1 MCGMKNSVITKLFS
15 GFLVFA
21 VFSGMIGL
29 AAADEDSA
37 QNNLPA
43 RKIVVFKKGASEFDK
58 SDALRRAGGSLIK
71 KLRQRDMAAVALDE
85 DSAVALS
92 KDARV
97 LRIEDDA
104 VVEALETVGGNN
116 KQAKTNGNKPPS
128 QPAEVLPW
136 GINKID
142 AEQVWSLG
150 GVGVGVNVGVIDT
163 GISSSHPD
171 LIANIKGG
179 VSEVWYTSSWND
191 DNGHGSHVA
200 GIIGAVDNSIGVIGA
215 SHSANLYAIKVLDRR
230 GSGYL
235 SDVIDGV
242 DWAIGNGMNVINL
255 SLGCDCPSQ
264 FLHDAVAR
272 ARDAGIVVVAAA
284 GNSGGSVLY
293 PAAYP
298 EAIAVVAVDS
308 SDTAPYW
315 SSRGP
320 EVDLAAP
327 GKSIY
332 STYKGTGYATL
343 SGTSMA
349 APHVAGATALM
360 LGAPVDPA
368 YDADAS
374 GTWNPDEVQNKLQAT
389 ATDLGIGGIDDIYGY
404 GLVNALAAFIQ

>member
-1 MCGMKNSVITKLFS
+1 MKNSVITKLFS

-43 RKIVVFKKGASEFDK
+43 RKIVVFKKGVSEFDK
-58 SDALRRAGGSLIK
+58 SDALRRAGGSLVK
-71 KLRQRDMAAVALDE
+71 KLRQRDMATVALDE
-85 DSAVALS
+85 DSAVTLS

-97 LRIEDDA
+97 LRIEDDV
-104 VVEALETVGGNN
+104 VVEALETADGNN
-116 KQAKTNGNKPPS
+116 KQAKANGNKTPS

-142 AEQVWSLG
+142 AEQVWLLG
-150 GVGVGVNVGVIDT
+150 GAGTGVNVGVIDT
-163 GISSSHPD
+163 GISLSHPD
-171 LIANIKGG
+171 LAGNIKGG
-179 VSEVWYTSSWND
+179 VSEVWYTSNWND

-235 SDVIDGV
+235 SDVIDGI
-242 DWAIGNGMNVINL
+242 DWAIASGMDVINL
-255 SLGCDCPSQ
+255 SLGCDCPSL

-272 ARDAGIVVVAAA
+272 ARAAGIVVVAAA
-284 GNSGGSVLY
+284 GNSGGSVLS

-298 EAIAVVAVDS
+298 EAIAVAAVDS
-308 SDTAPYW
+308 SDSAPYW

-349 APHVAGATALM
+349 APHVAGAAALM

-368 YDADAS
+368 YDADED
-374 GTWNPDEVQNKLQAT
+374 GIWDPVEVQNKLQAT
-389 ATDLGIGGIDDIYGY
+389 TATDLGVGGVDDIYGY
-404 GLVNALAAFIQ
+404 GLVNALAAFNQ

>member
-85 DSAVALS
+85 DSAAALS

-142 AEQVWSLG
+142 AEQVWSLD
-150 GVGVGVNVGVIDT
+150 GVGAGVNVGVIDT

>member
-1 MCGMKNSVITKLFS
+1 MKNSVITKLFS

-29 AAADEDSA
+29 AAADEDTI

-43 RKIVVFKKGASEFDK
+43 RKIVVFKKGVSELDK
-58 SDALRRAGGSLIK
+58 SDALRRARGSLVK
-71 KLRQRDMAAVALDE
+71 KLRQRDTAVVSLNKDAEAALAD
-85 DSAVALS
+85 
-92 KDARV
+92 DARV
-97 LRIEDDA
+97 LRIEDDV
-104 VVEALETVGGNN
+104 VVEALETAGGNN
-116 KQAKTNGNKPPS
+116 KQAKTNSNKTPS

-142 AEQVWSLG
+142 AEHVWPLG
-150 GVGVGVNVGVIDT
+150 GVGAGVNVGVIDT

-171 LIANIKGG
+171 LTGNIKGG
-179 VSEVWYTSSWND
+179 VSEVRYTSNWND

-215 SHSANLYAIKVLDRR
+215 SPAASLYAIKVLNRN

-235 SDVIDGV
+235 SDVINGI
-242 DWAIGNGMNVINL
+242 DWAIANGMQVINL
-255 SLGCDCPSQ
+255 SLGCDCASQ
-264 FLHDAVAR
+264 SLHDAVIR
-272 ARDAGIVVVAAA
+272 ARDADVVVAAAA

-298 EAIAVVAVDS
+298 EAIAVAAVDS
-308 SDTAPYW
+308 SDAAPYW

-320 EVDLAAP
+320 AVDLAAP

-349 APHVAGATALM
+349 APHVAGAAALM
-360 LGAPVDPA
+360 LGAPVDPV

-404 GLVNALAAFIQ
+404 GLVNALAAFNQ

>member
-1 MCGMKNSVITKLFS
+1 MA
-15 GFLVFA
+15 A
-21 VFSGMIGL
+21 VWR
-29 AAADEDSA
+29 DEDSA
-37 QNNLPA
+37 A
-43 RKIVVFKKGASEFDK
+43 
-58 SDALRRAGGSLIK
+58 
-71 KLRQRDMAAVALDE
+71 
-85 DSAVALS
+85 ALS

-97 LRIEDDA
+97 LRIEDGA

-200 GIIGAVDNSIGVIGA
+200 GLRARFDTPRGESGR

-242 DWAIGNGMNVINL
+242 DWAIGSGMNVINL
-255 SLGCDCPSQ
+255 SLGCDCPSES
-264 FLHDAVAR
+264 LHDAGVR

-298 EAIAVVAVDS
+298 
-308 SDTAPYW
+308 
-315 SSRGP
+315 
-320 EVDLAAP
+320 
-327 GKSIY
+327 
-332 STYKGTGYATL
+332 
-343 SGTSMA
+343 
-349 APHVAGATALM
+349 
-360 LGAPVDPA
+360 
-368 YDADAS
+368 
-374 GTWNPDEVQNKLQAT
+374 
-389 ATDLGIGGIDDIYGY
+389 
-404 GLVNALAAFIQ
+404 

>member
-1 MCGMKNSVITKLFS
+1 MKNSVITKLFS

-43 RKIVVFKKGASEFDK
+43 RKIVVFKRGVSEFDK
-58 SDALRRAGGSLIK
+58 SDALRRAGGSLVK
-71 KLRQRDMAAVALDE
+71 KLRQRDMATVALDE

-104 VVEALETVGGNN
+104 VVEALEAIDNG
-116 KQAKTNGNKPPS
+116 KQARLNSKKSPS

-142 AEQVWSLG
+142 AEQVWLLG
-150 GVGVGVNVGVIDT
+150 GVGAGVNVGVIDT
-163 GISSSHPD
+163 GISSVHPD

-179 VSEVWYTSSWND
+179 VSEVGYASSWND

-215 SHSANLYAIKVLDRR
+215 SYSANLYAIKVLDRR

-242 DWAIGNGMNVINL
+242 DWAIGSGMNVINL
-255 SLGCDCPSQ
+255 SLGCDCPSES
-264 FLHDAVAR
+264 LHDAVAR

-298 EAIAVVAVDS
+298 EAIAVAAVDS
-308 SDTAPYW
+308 SGVAPYW

-349 APHVAGATALM
+349 APHVAGAAALM

-368 YDADAS
+368 YDADHD
-374 GTWNPDEVQNKLQAT
+374 GLWEPTEVQNKLQAT
-389 ATDLGIGGIDDIYGY
+389 ATGLGDSGFDNIYGY
-404 GLVNALAAFIQ
+404 GLINALAAFNN

>member
-85 DSAVALS
+85 DSAAALS

>member
-1 MCGMKNSVITKLFS
+1 MKNSVITKLFS

-43 RKIVVFKKGASEFDK
+43 RKIVVFKRGVSEFDK
-58 SDALRRAGGSLIK
+58 SDALRRAGGSLVK
-71 KLRQRDMAAVALDE
+71 KLRQRDMATVALDE

-104 VVEALETVGGNN
+104 VVEALEAIDNG
-116 KQAKTNGNKPPS
+116 KQARLNSKKSPS

-142 AEQVWSLG
+142 AEQVWLLG
-150 GVGVGVNVGVIDT
+150 GVGAGVNVGVIDT
-163 GISSSHPD
+163 GISSVHPD

-179 VSEVWYTSSWND
+179 VSEVGYTSSWND

-200 GIIGAVDNSIGVIGA
+200 GIIGAVDNSIGAIGA
-215 SHSANLYAIKVLDRR
+215 SPAANLYAIKVLDRR

-242 DWAIGNGMNVINL
+242 DWAIGSGMNVINL
-255 SLGCDCPSQ
+255 SLGCDCPSES
-264 FLHDAVAR
+264 LHDAVAR

-332 STYKGTGYATL
+332 STYKRTGYATL

-404 GLVNALAAFIQ
+404 GLVNALAAFNQ

>member
-1 MCGMKNSVITKLFS
+1 MKNSVLSKLFS

-29 AAADEDSA
+29 AAADEDTIQS
-37 QNNLPA
+37 NLPA
-43 RKIVVFKKGASEFDK
+43 RKIVVFKKGLSEIEK
-58 SDALRRAGGSLIK
+58 LDALRRADGNLVK
-71 KLRQRDMAAVALDE
+71 KLRQRDMAVVALDE
-85 DSAVALS
+85 DSTAALS

-97 LRIEDDA
+97 LRVEDDA
-104 VVEALETVGGNN
+104 VVEALEATDNG
-116 KQAKTNGNKPPS
+116 KQARSNSKKSPP
-128 QPAEVLPW
+128 QPTEVLPW

-142 AEQVWSLG
+142 AESVWPLG
-150 GVGVGVNVGVIDT
+150 GTGFGVDVGVIDT
-163 GISSSHPD
+163 GISASHPD
-171 LIANIKGG
+171 LAGNIKDG

-191 DNGHGSHVA
+191 DNGHGSHVT
-200 GIIGAVDNSIGVIGA
+200 GIIGAVDNTIGVVGA
-215 SHSANLYAIKVLDRR
+215 SPAANLYAIKVLDRN
-230 GSGYL
+230 GSGYI
-235 SDVIDGV
+235 SDVINGI
-242 DWAIGNGMNVINL
+242 DWAIANGMKVINL
-255 SLGCDCPSQ
+255 SLGCDCDSLS
-264 FLHDAVAR
+264 LHDAVTR
-272 ARDAGIVVVAAA
+272 ARDAGIIVVAAA

-298 EAIAVVAVDS
+298 EAIAVAAVDS
-308 SDTAPYW
+308 ADIAPYW

-349 APHVAGATALM
+349 APHVAGAAALM

-389 ATDLGIGGIDDIYGY
+389 ATGLGVGGVDDIYGY
-404 GLVNALAAFIQ
+404 GLVNALAAFNQ